1 MTPKKKIDKK
11 EYILNSE
18 KLSEEFEYYRNILSF
33 LGGNAPIGVLC
44 LPKHLQN
51 KLIKAGFT
59 RLVDLMTN
67 DFRKIKGIGN
77 ISQTLLTSRLDQFFS
92 VPI

>member
-1 MTPKKKIDKK
+1 MAPKKKIINK

-18 KLSEEFEYYRNILSF
+18 KLSEEFEHYRIILSF

-44 LPKHLQN
+44 LPKPLQN
-51 KLIKAGFT
+51 KLINAGFS
-59 RLVDLMTN
+59 RLIDLLTE

-77 ISQTLLTSRLDQFFS
+77 KSQALLTARLNEFFS